1 MRSIR
6 ISRSFTLIE
15 LLVVIAIIA
24 ILAAILMPALQQAR
38 ERANAT
44 TCVNRLKQ
52 LGTYWQFY
60 VDGSDGYMIPHDAG
74 LGGIVGTQHTD
85 YYFSHFVV
93 AQAAQ
98 MPCHMTYSQANAAIR
113 SNGTDVEAMAARSW
127 ELFGQYFACPSMQP
141 NPPGGG
147 AWIYNTL
154 PMPGGYSYNS
164 LIKHNK
170 IANPTAIMCKIS
182 EIERYGLS
190 SIPLMADSW
199 KLRMNSGSSADS
211 YSLPRAK
218 EADDSKH
225 PWGVNGAH
233 GKASNFLWTDGHV
246 SAVSGRPGNYQT
258 NPWKPDF

>member
-1 MRSIR
+1 MKKT
-6 ISRSFTLIE
+6 SFTLIE

-52 LGTYWQFY
+52 LGTHWQFY
-60 VDGSDGYMIPHDAG
+60 VDGTNGYMIPVIG
-74 LGGIVGTQHTD
+74 YLPGVSGTQADD
-85 YYFSHFVV
+85 YYNTYMVV
-93 AQAAQ
+93 AQEAQ
-98 MPCHMTYSQANAAIR
+98 MPCHMTYSQVQAALAANGNDNQLKGYAA
-113 SNGTDVEAMAARSW
+113 W
-127 ELFGQYFACPSMQP
+127 ELFGKYFACPSQQRETP
-141 NPPGGG
+141 NGDSFWTFKNV
-147 AWIYNTL
+147 A
-154 PMPGGYSYNS
+154 MPTGYSYNS
-164 LIKHNK
+164 LFKHNK
-170 IANPTAIMCKIS
+170 DANKRLKCKIS

-199 KLRMNSGSSADS
+199 KLRMNTNIFENTIK
-211 YSLPRAK
+211 LPRAK
-218 EADDSKH
+218 EADDGKH

-258 NPWKPDF
+258 NPWNTNF

>member
-1 MRSIR
+1 MKKT
-6 ISRSFTLIE
+6 SFTLIE

-44 TCVNRLKQ
+44 NCTSRLKQ
-52 LGTYWQFY
+52 LGTFWQFY
-60 VDGSDGYMIPHDAG
+60 CDGSDGYMIPYQAG
-74 LGGIVGTQHTD
+74 LCGSGDED
-85 YYFSHFVV
+85 YYFAHMVV

-98 MPCHMTYSQANAAIR
+98 MPCHMTLAQAKAAVAV
-113 SNGTDVEAMAARSW
+113 NGDDNPSKGYAAW
-127 ELFGQYFACPSMQP
+127 DLFGKYFACPSQP
-141 NPPGGG
+141 REAPNG
-147 AWIYNTL
+147 ASYWCFASIPL
-154 PMPGGYSYNS
+154 PTGYSYNS
-164 LIKHNK
+164 LIYHNK
-170 IANPTAIMCKIS
+170 QHAPSAVMCKIS

-199 KLRMNSGSSADS
+199 KLRMNTNIFENTIK
-211 YSLPRAK
+211 LPRAK
-218 EADDSKH
+218 EADDGKH

-258 NPWKPDF
+258 NPWNTNF